1 MWNTMSFTVLPRRL
15 SLNGVEQAFDVKWE
29 EEEYLKNGHKSMSI
43 QTLLKMKPRVCR
55 PRIPFVH
62 DVGDDHVLDNHGP

>member
-29 EEEYLKNGHKSMSI
+29 EEEYLKNGHK
-43 QTLLKMKPRVCR
+43 
-55 PRIPFVH
+55 
-62 DVGDDHVLDNHGP
+62 